1 VSKIIIQYPLF
12 RACSDMVGKRIV
24 IFSLMLFSNLAVAGD
39 NCGSLE
45 RIDIAVRLVRTL
57 YPELRAAELSIA
69 LGDSSDGGR
78 LGPTDARAFVMKID
92 NPRWHPPK
100 QGKQGEPIV
109 DTTHT
114 SKGQLRGEFP
124 LILTFDFIDYGR
136 HRLECRPSQFMLN
149 RPNKMQEEAQA
160 EINAHPSWT
169 EAEALEA
176 AKRHGLRFGP
186 NNKQAVRKLIPLKEL
201 STFFGTLRIKRTQFT
216 ITSEH
221 EKDAQYSFASLSWY
235 IIAEEVDTTRALQ
248 IVVEP
253 FGGHIVGLSEGNQRD
268 LLQ

>member
-1 VSKIIIQYPLF
+1 
-12 RACSDMVGKRIV
+12 MVGKRIV
-24 IFSLMLFSNLAVAGD
+24 IISLVLFSNLAVAGD
-39 NCGSLE
+39 NCGSLD
-45 RIDIAVRLVRTL
+45 RVDIAVRLVRTL

-69 LGDSSDGGR
+69 LADSSDGGR

-92 NPRWHPPK
+92 NPSWHPPK
-100 QGKQGEPIV
+100 QGKQDEPTV

-114 SKGQLRGEFP
+114 SKGQLRSEFP
-124 LILTFDFIDYGR
+124 LYLTFDFIDYGR
-136 HRLECRPSQFMLN
+136 YRLECRPRFMLN
-149 RPNKMQEEAQA
+149 RPSKMQEEAEA

-176 AKRHGLRFGP
+176 AKGHGLRFGP
-186 NNKQAVRKLIPLKEL
+186 NNKQAVLKLIPLKEL

-221 EKDAQYSFASLSWY
+221 EKDAKYSFASLSWY
-235 IIAEEVDTTRALQ
+235 IIAKEVGTTRALQ

-253 FGGHIVGLSEGNQRD
+253 FRGHIVGLSEGNQRD